1 MAESKSKSKKNNDA
15 DVLLDEYLSSIG
27 EETPVETP
35 AKTVRDVSV
44 GLDIAK
50 GLGSGVGRGL
60 TGMLGVG
67 GDVELLS
74 RLASPKGRGVAEAA
88 MPPEALSAMPYPSM
102 ARMIE
107 QAEVKPT
114 PPLSAPT
121 VLPTSQQVY
130 SGLERV
136 LPEGTLTYKP
146 QTAGGR
152 IAQMAGEFGGGA
164 VLGGGLAALR
174 TPTTLGQ
181 VGRGAGMYGAIGAGA
196 GVASEFNPAL
206 GVAAGLLGGGLAGL
220 TASRRRGVEKML
232 GDVVGEQTP
241 AMLARA
247 EQLQEQGRRVGVP
260 LTAAE
265 SMESPSLRTLASSV
279 AASPESAGIIS
290 QRLAGRKE
298 AIPQA
303 IEKGILGVEEAP
315 VDLVRG
321 MGIQA
326 SEAASEAAKL
336 QRNIRTRKTRELYEA
351 GKAKSLEPKQVQD
364 IIDEAMT
371 IRTQVGTEA
380 RKDIDNFINRLRQ
393 KTGKDTYSP
402 VTSIAVLED
411 EFKNI
416 RQSLKLPKGSEGA
429 INAAPSQV
437 GRLNEMLNN
446 AIKTNP
452 DMKAAKLKYQEATPA
467 VVRVVDESGIGAI
480 ERTSDPM
487 RIIDVVTNPQT
498 ATKESIA
505 IISKQL
511 NKQDKQVFPKIA
523 RHWMDTASEKA
534 LTITTQGEAP
544 LSAGVKFVRAV
555 RGSKGSNKE
564 QIMNQVLEG
573 VANAKGVDATKM
585 KKGFNNMLDVLQRT
599 NLIDAFGS
607 PTATRQATAEA
618 IGETAP
624 LLSKALQLEITSPLR
639 MIGTSMQRASIK
651 RSYKQIAE
659 AMVSDD
665 AVNAIMRLAL
675 LDPKSR
681 RAQNLV
687 ANIINPVRET
697 GQAIEQ
703 TFTSPTTGQEYGILG
718 GGTTATLLGE

>member
-1 MAESKSKSKKNNDA
+1 MSDK
-15 DVLLDEYLSSIG
+15 LLDEILAELDGSVAEAEAELP
-27 EETPVETP
+27 EEAP

-60 TGMLGVG
+60 TGMLGVF

-121 VLPTSQQVY
+121 ALPTSQQVY
-130 SGLERV
+130 GFLEDTV
-136 LPEGTLTYKP
+136 LPEGMLTYKP

-152 IAQMAGEFGGGA
+152 IAQMAGEFGSAGA
-164 VLGGGLAALR
+164 LGRA
-174 TPTTLGQ
+174 P
-181 VGRGAGMYGAIGAGA
+181 VRGALMYGGIGAGA
-196 GVASEFNPAL
+196 GGISEVSPTAGAAVGIAS
-206 GVAAGLLGGGLAGL
+206 GIGAGTL
-220 TASRRRGVEKML
+220 ASRRRGVESLL

-247 EQLQEQGRRVGVP
+247 EQLQEQGRRIGVP

-303 IEKGILGVEEAP
+303 IERGILGVEEAP

-371 IRTQVGTEA
+371 IRTQVGTES

-498 ATKESIA
+498 ATKESVA

-534 LTITTQGEAP
+534 LTITTKGEAP

-659 AMVSDD
+659 AMVADD

-681 RAQNLV
+681 QAQNLV

-697 GQAIEQ
+697 GQAIENVY
-703 TFTSPTTGQEYGILG
+703 TAPTGEEYGITG
-718 GGTTATLLGE
+718 GGTTASLLGE

>member
-50 GLGSGVGRGL
+50 GLGSGIGRGI
-60 TGMLGVG
+60 TGIFGAG
-67 GDVELLS
+67 GDIQTMS
-74 RLASPKGRGVAEAA
+74 RLAR
-88 MPPEALSAMPYPSM
+88 SA
-102 ARMIE
+102 E
-107 QAEVKPT
+107 QAGAKKFTEEQLARLPAGAASAIRRTAQEAPVDMT
-114 PPLSAPT
+114 APT
-121 VLPTSQQVY
+121 ALPTSQQVY
-130 SGLERV
+130 SSFEKV

-152 IAQMAGEFGGGA
+152 IAQMAGEFGSAGALGRAPLRGA
-164 VLGGGLAALR
+164 V
-174 TPTTLGQ
+174 
-181 VGRGAGMYGAIGAGA
+181 MYGGIGAGA
-196 GVASEFNPAL
+196 GGISEVSPTAGAVAGIA
-206 GVAAGLLGGGLAGL
+206 GGLGAGTL
-220 TASRRRGVEKML
+220 ASRRRGVESLL

-247 EQLQEQGRRVGVP
+247 EQLQEQGRRIGVP

-303 IEKGILGVEEAP
+303 IEKGILGVEETP

-351 GKAKSLEPKQVQD
+351 GKAKNLEPKQVQD
-364 IIDEAMT
+364 IIDEAIT

-380 RKDIDNFINRLRQ
+380 RKDIDKFINRLRQ

-437 GRLNEMLNN
+437 SRLNEMLNN

-498 ATKESIA
+498 ATKESVA

-511 NKQDKQVFPKIA
+511 NKQNKEVFPKIA

-534 LTITTQGEAP
+534 LTITPQGEAP

-659 AMVSDD
+659 AMVADD

-681 RAQNLV
+681 KAQNLV

-697 GQAIEQ
+697 GQAIENVY
-703 TFTSPTTGQEYGILG
+703 TAPTGEQYGITG
-718 GGTTATLLGE
+718 GGSGYTLLGE

>member
-1 MAESKSKSKKNNDA
+1 MASAAEKYMQDLLGSSSQAKKEELEA
-15 DVLLDEYLSSIG
+15 VKQSRSIG
-27 EETPVETP
+27 M
-35 AKTVRDVSV
+35 DMLMS
-44 GLDIAK
+44 GLSGIGRGITGIA
-50 GLGSGVGRGL
+50 GLG
-60 TGMLGVG
+60 
-67 GDVELLS
+67 GDIQTIS
-74 RLASPKGRGVAEAA
+74 RLAKSAEQAGAKKFTEAQLANLPSGAAEAIRRTA
-88 MPPEALSAMPYPSM
+88 QEAPVD
-102 ARMIE
+102 I
-107 QAEVKPT
+107 T
-114 PPLSAPT
+114 APT
-121 VLPTSQQVY
+121 ALPTSQQVY
-130 SGLERV
+130 GFLEDTV

-146 QTAGGR
+146 QTMGGR
-152 IAQMAGEFGGGA
+152 ITQMAGEFGAGGA
-164 VLGGGLAALR
+164 LGRAPLKGALMYGGVGASAGGVSEVSPTAGDVAGVLGG
-174 TPTTLGQ
+174 
-181 VGRGAGMYGAIGAGA
+181 VGAGTI
-196 GVASEFNPAL
+196 
-206 GVAAGLLGGGLAGL
+206 
-220 TASRRRGVEKML
+220 ASRRRGVESLL

-241 AMLARA
+241 EAVAKA
-247 EQLQEQGRRVGVP
+247 KQLQQQGIEMGVP

-303 IEKGILGVEEAP
+303 IERGILDVEEAP

-364 IIDEAMT
+364 IIDEAMA

-380 RKDIDNFINRLRQ
+380 RKDIDKFINRLRQ

-487 RIIDVVTNPQT
+487 RIIDVVTNPNT

-511 NKQDKQVFPKIA
+511 NKQNKEVFPKIA

-534 LTITTQGEAP
+534 LTMTTQGEAP
-544 LSAGVKFVRAV
+544 LSAGVKFVKAV
-555 RGSKGSNKE
+555 RGSQGSNKE

-573 VANAKGVDATKM
+573 VADAKGVDATKM

-639 MIGTSMQRASIK
+639 MAGTSMQRASIK

-659 AMVSDD
+659 AMVADD

-681 RAQNLV
+681 KAQNLV

-697 GQAIEQ
+697 GQAIESVY
-703 TFTSPTTGQEYGILG
+703 TAPTGEQYGITG
-718 GGTTATLLGE
+718 GGTTASLLGE